1 MGILA
6 LFNEPDHLAQ
16 QQGLAPFVSLAALG
30 LVPILSF
37 VIESNLF
44 TFDLWL
50 VCVHWPFE
58 LLNLII
64 RQLLM
69 PQHHLELFG
78 VQ

>member
-44 TFDLWL
+44 TFDL
-50 VCVHWPFE
+50 
-58 LLNLII
+58 
-64 RQLLM
+64 
-69 PQHHLELFG
+69 
-78 VQ
+78 